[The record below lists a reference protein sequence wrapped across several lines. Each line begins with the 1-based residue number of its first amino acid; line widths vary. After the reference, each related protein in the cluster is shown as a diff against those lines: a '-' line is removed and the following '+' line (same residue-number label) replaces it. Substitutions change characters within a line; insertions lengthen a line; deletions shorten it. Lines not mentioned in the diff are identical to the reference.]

1 MKLYEIPRAIEE
13 ALDMLGAADPETG
26 EIIPDDAAL
35 AAYETAN
42 VEAADKVDATAAYLK
57 GLDAE
62 AAALKAEIAR
72 LRERA
77 DSAARKSERIKA
89 LLLPAVE
96 ALGGK
101 VKGPRFSV
109 STRNTK
115 AVQIVD
121 AAALPEAFV
130 VTKTETAPDKI
141 KIKKAI
147 EAGEVVPGAELEI
160 RTSVSIR

>member
-1 MKLYEIPRAIEE
+1 MKLYEIPRAIED
-13 ALDMLGAADPETG
+13 ALDQIGAIDPETG
-26 EIIPDDAAL
+26 EVVSDAAGL
-35 AAYETAN
+35 EAYAAAN
-42 VEAADKVDATAAYLK
+42 VEAAEKVDATAAYLK

-77 DSAARKSERIKA
+77 DAAARKSERIKMM
-89 LLLPAVE
+89 LLYAVE

-101 VKGPRFSV
+101 VKGPRFTV
-109 STRNTK
+109 STRTAK

-121 AAALPEAFV
+121 AAALPAAFV
-130 VTKTETAPDKI
+130 VTKTETAPDKL

-147 EAGEVVPGAELEI
+147 EAGEVVPGAELET